1 MARHLLH
8 PPAAGSFAHLLLKVT
23 DGKTV
28 CVFKGTNSCPTARHR
43 CVHCGKGWAEI
54 SVGIHPPVHIIS
66 IAIFLST
73 RVAAHRRRRAH
84 TRACVCSEHWKR
96 LLPSYRCGASPPRV
110 LAASLFFNG
119 ARSCSVSGPRL
130 NDESGS
136 RAEEGTATELVEKR
150 LHRGPQASRFCSRW
164 V

>member
-1 MARHLLH
+1 MARRPLH

-28 CVFKGTNSCPTARHR
+28 CVFKGTNSYPTARHR
-43 CVHCGKGWAEI
+43 CVHWAEI

-110 LAASLFFNG
+110 PTASLFFNG

-150 LHRGPQASRFCSRW
+150 LHRGPQASRFCSRR